1 MTAHEVVLGAVMPTD
16 RVRVLI
22 VILFLA
28 SLFLGSLA
36 GCGGG
41 GGHPGQVGGPEKL
54 QAVSGGSLAVTIA
67 NLPSGAGAA
76 VRVTGPGNF
85 TVDLAQSQTLG
96 GIAPGSY
103 TVAALQ
109 VVAGAAT
116 WIPFPATQDV
126 TVVAGAGAAVRIDYA
141 VQVTAALFTR

>member
-1 MTAHEVVLGAVMPTD
+1 MPTD
-16 RVRVLI
+16 RVRVVI

-41 GGHPGQVGGPEKL
+41 GGHPGQMGGPVKL
-54 QAVSGGSLAVTIA
+54 QAASGGNLTVTIA
-67 NLPSGAGAA
+67 NLPSGPGVA
-76 VRVTGPGNF
+76 VHVTGPGHF
-85 TVDLAQSQTLG
+85 AVDLAQSQTLS

-103 TVAALQ
+103 TVTALQ

-116 WIPFPATQDV
+116 WTPSPATQEV
-126 TVVAGAGAAVRIDYA
+126 TVVSGASATVRVDYA
-141 VQVTAALFTR
+141 VHVMAAL

>member
-1 MTAHEVVLGAVMPTD
+1 MPTD

-28 SLFLGSLA
+28 SVFLGSLA

-41 GGHPGQVGGPEKL
+41 GGHPGQLGGALKL

-67 NLPSGAGAA
+67 NLPAGPGVA
-76 VRVTGPGNF
+76 VHVTGPGNF
-85 TVDLAQSQTLG
+85 AVDLAQSQTLD

-103 TVAALQ
+103 TVTALQ

-116 WIPFPATQDV
+116 WVPFPATQEV
-126 TVVAGAGAAVRIDYA
+126 TVVSGASATARIAYAVR
-141 VQVTAALFTR
+141 VMAAL

>member
-1 MTAHEVVLGAVMPTD
+1 MPTD

-41 GGHPGQVGGPEKL
+41 GGHPGQVGGPIKL
-54 QAVSGGSLAVTIA
+54 QATSGGSLAVTIA
-67 NLPSGAGAA
+67 NLPSGAGVA
-76 VRVTGPGNF
+76 VRVTGPGSF
-85 TVDLAQSQTLG
+85 AIDLAQSQTLG

-116 WIPFPATQDV
+116 WVPFPATQEV
-126 TVVAGAGAAVRIDYA
+126 TVVAGASVTARVDYA
-141 VQVTAALFTR
+141 VHVRAAL

>member
-1 MTAHEVVLGAVMPTD
+1 MTAHEVVLEALMPTD
-16 RVRVLI
+16 RVRVLL
-22 VILFLA
+22 VILFLV

-41 GGHPGQVGGPEKL
+41 GGHPGQMDGPRKL
-54 QAVSGGSLAVTIA
+54 QVVSGGSLAVTID
-67 NLPSGAGAA
+67 NLPSGAGGA

-85 TVDLAQSQTLG
+85 TLDLAQSQTLS

-103 TVAALQ
+103 TLMAVQ

-116 WIPFPATQDV
+116 WIPFPATQEV
-126 TVVAGAGAAVRIDYA
+126 TVASGAGVTARIAYA
-141 VQVTAALFTR
+141 LRVTAAL

>member
-1 MTAHEVVLGAVMPTD
+1 MRTD
-16 RVRVLI
+16 RVQVVI

-28 SLFLGSLA
+28 SVFLGSLA

-41 GGHPGQVGGPEKL
+41 GGHPGQVGGPVKL
-54 QAVSGGSLAVTIA
+54 EAVSGGSLVVTIA
-67 NLPSGAGAA
+67 NLPTGSGAA

-85 TVDLAQSQTLG
+85 VVDLAQSQTLD

-116 WIPFPATQDV
+116 WIPSPATQMITVVSGASV
-126 TVVAGAGAAVRIDYA
+126 TVRVDYA
-141 VQVTAALFTR
+141 MHARASYQVKSSGILKSA

>member
-1 MTAHEVVLGAVMPTD
+1 MPTD
-16 RVRVLI
+16 RVRVVI

-41 GGHPGQVGGPEKL
+41 GGHPGQVGGPIKL
-54 QAVSGGSLAVTIA
+54 RAVSGGSLAVTIA
-67 NLPSGAGAA
+67 NLPAGAGAG

-85 TVDLAQSQTLG
+85 VVDLAQSQTLG

-103 TVAALQ
+103 TVTALQ
-109 VVAGAAT
+109 VVAGAAR
-116 WIPFPATQDV
+116 WVPFPTTQDV
-126 TVVAGAGAAVRIDYA
+126 TVVAGASVTARVEYAVR
-141 VQVTAALFTR
+141 VTAAL

>member
-1 MTAHEVVLGAVMPTD
+1 MKSSWEAVMSTD

-41 GGHPGQVGGPEKL
+41 GGHPGQMGGPVKL
-54 QAVSGGSLAVTIA
+54 QAIGGGSLAVTIA
-67 NLPSGAGAA
+67 NLPSGPGVA
-76 VRVTGPGNF
+76 VHVSGPGNF
-85 TVDLAQSQTLG
+85 AVDLAQSQTLS
-96 GIAPGSY
+96 GITPGSY
-103 TVAALQ
+103 TITALQ

-116 WIPFPATQDV
+116 WTPSPARQEV
-126 TVVAGAGAAVRIDYA
+126 TVVPGASAAVRVDYA
-141 VQVTAALFTR
+141 VHVTAAL

>member
-1 MTAHEVVLGAVMPTD
+1 MQTD

-41 GGHPGQVGGPEKL
+41 GGHPGDTNSPVKL
-54 QAVSGGSLAVTIA
+54 QAASGGSLDVTIA

-76 VRVTGPGNF
+76 VRVSGPGNF
-85 TVDLAQSQTLG
+85 VVDLAQSQTLG

-116 WIPFPATQDV
+116 WIPFPATQAV
-126 TVVAGAGAAVRIDYA
+126 TVAAGASVTARVDYA
-141 VQVTAALFTR
+141 VHAMALLTR

>member
-1 MTAHEVVLGAVMPTD
+1 MPTD

-22 VILFLA
+22 VILFLV

-41 GGHPGQVGGPEKL
+41 GGHPGQVGGPVKL
-54 QAVSGGSLAVTIA
+54 QAASGGSLAVTIA
-67 NLPSGAGAA
+67 NLPVGTGAA

-85 TVDLAQSQTLG
+85 VVDLAQSQTLG

-103 TVAALQ
+103 TVAAVQ

-116 WIPFPATQDV
+116 WVPFPATQV
-126 TVVAGAGAAVRIDYA
+126 VSVVAGASVAARIDYA
-141 VQVTAALFTR
+141 LHVMAAL